1 MNITG
6 VESILY
12 GCADVA
18 AAQKFFTDLG
28 FVPDEIGAEETTLR
42 LPDNSAVIL
51 RAANDPSLPEAP
63 VAGDT
68 AREVVWGVDSL
79 ETQEAIAAELTRD
92 RAVHKSEDGV
102 LHAADDR
109 GHAVGFQVSA
119 CREPLLEPPLTNA
132 PGSRLRRNRRADG
145 TEIRVPVVQ
154 RLAHVGY
161 WAPGEVDAT
170 MAFWVERLGFR
181 VSEYVRDVGVFLR
194 AAGSNEHHDV
204 FFARRGERRGFQHAS
219 YEVRD
224 FDEVMLLGSHMEAL
238 GWETHFGPGRHIF
251 GSNIFWYFWHPAG
264 ALLEITADL
273 DYVDDSWQTIYHDV
287 LPKGAGSWLARP
299 IDTKRIP
306 FRTRE
311 DDVIIE

>member
-6 VESILY
+6 VESVLY

-18 AAQKFFTDLG
+18 AAQKFLTDLG
-28 FVPDEIGAEETTLR
+28 FVPDEIGEEQTILR

-51 RAANDPSLPEAP
+51 RAAGDPSLPAAP
-63 VAGDT
+63 VEGDT
-68 AREVVWGVDSL
+68 ARQLVWGVDSP
-79 ETQEAIAAELTRD
+79 ETLEAIAAELTRD
-92 RAVHKSEDGV
+92 REVRKGEDGV

-109 GHAVGFQVSA
+109 GHAVGFQVSP
-119 CREPLLEPPLTNA
+119 CREPALEPPLTNA
-132 PGSRLRRNRRADG
+132 PGSRARRNRRADG
-145 TEIRVPVVQ
+145 TEIRVPVIQ
-154 RLAHVGY
+154 RFAHVGY
-161 WAPGEVDAT
+161 WAPGEIDET
-170 MAFWVERLGFR
+170 MAFWVDRLGFR
-181 VSEYVRDVGVFLR
+181 VSEYIRDVGVFLR

-204 FFARRGERRGFQHAS
+204 FFARCGERRGFQHAS

-224 FDEVMLLGSHMEAL
+224 FDEVMLLGSHMEAQ

-273 DYVDDSWQTIYHDV
+273 DYVDDGWQTVYHEE

-299 IDTKRIP
+299 IDSRRIP